1 MQELSGIRISS
12 EFLQRALGFG
22 QEGDPL
28 TVGIFP
34 DALPDDFPLT
44 LPELPGLRL
53 LGSVRGV
60 ATRWSFNRGKSFSP
74 ERRQWRV
81 FLDVGTALDDTMATF
96 QAALLFQGWES
107 GRAFAQ
113 TFVEAG
119 QTRWLALNP
128 ARGWQLD
135 LAGREAA
142 GESGTMTQVWL
153 TLTEADAQTIRH
165 LLGQHEPPFD
175 HVHLPMPLLRLP
187 AGWRSQMSQGSGGRV
202 IRIPLNSCT
211 VGKAPPVHP
220 YRGIRIFSYSHPLGL
235 NLKLPYSI
243 GIRMSSEEYALRGPG
258 GAAALWPVLLPQLAA
273 QGWALLHHSEDT
285 ALFRTPHG
293 TGLLSLAEGEAAG
306 DRGEVAAT
314 VVHLGQW
321 RPV

>member
-1 MQELSGIRISS
+1 MTGQLHVSS

-81 FLDVGTALDDTMATF
+81 FLDVGAVLDDTMATF

-202 IRIPLNSCT
+202 
-211 VGKAPPVHP
+211 
-220 YRGIRIFSYSHPLGL
+220 
-235 NLKLPYSI
+235 
-243 GIRMSSEEYALRGPG
+243 SSEEYALRGPG

-314 VVHLGQW
+314 VVHLGQR

>member
-1 MQELSGIRISS
+1 MTERLHVSS

-22 QEGDPL
+22 QDGDPL

-44 LPELPGLRL
+44 LPELPGLRV

-81 FLDVGTALDDTMATF
+81 FLDVGTALDETMVDF
-96 QAALLFQGWES
+96 QTWLLSQGWES

-135 LAGREAA
+135 LAGREA
-142 GESGTMTQVWL
+142 GQGSGTMTQVWL

-165 LLGQHEPPFD
+165 LLGQQGPLFAQESAP
-175 HVHLPMPLLRLP
+175 LPMPLLRLP
-187 AGWRSQMSQGSGGRV
+187 AGWRSQMEQGRA
-202 IRIPLNSCT
+202 
-211 VGKAPPVHP
+211 GKV
-220 YRGIRIFSYSHPLGL
+220 
-235 NLKLPYSI
+235 
-243 GIRMSSEEYALRGPG
+243 SSEEYTLSGPG
-258 GAAALWPVLLPQLAA
+258 GAAALWPALLPQLAA
-273 QGWALLHHSEDT
+273 QGWALRHRTGDQIGET
-285 ALFRTPHG
+285 ALFGTPHG
-293 TGLLSLAEGEAAG
+293 TRLLHLAEAQAAG
-306 DRGEVAAT
+306 EGEEGQEVAAS
-314 VVHLGQW
+314 VVHLGQR

>member
-1 MQELSGIRISS
+1 MTGQLRVSS

-28 TVGIFP
+28 MVGIFP

-60 ATRWSFNRGKSFSP
+60 ATRWSFNRGQSFSP

-81 FLDVGTALDDTMATF
+81 FLDVGAVLDDTMADF
-96 QAALLFQGWES
+96 QTALLSQGWES

-153 TLTEADAQTIRH
+153 TLTEAEAQTIRH

-202 IRIPLNSCT
+202 
-211 VGKAPPVHP
+211 
-220 YRGIRIFSYSHPLGL
+220 
-235 NLKLPYSI
+235 
-243 GIRMSSEEYALRGPG
+243 SSEEYALCGPG
-258 GAAALWPVLLPQLAA
+258 SAAALWPALLPQLAA

-314 VVHLGQW
+314 VVHLGQR